1 MKRNWIW
8 LAVCVSIMITG
19 CGPAPL
25 TAEVLDPDQGLTNAP
40 ALAPTNTTLPA
51 TSPSSPAAVPTLDLA
66 AVTVR
71 PLTSTVIPSTPEII
85 AVTPLPTAVP
95 PPDAASQTLIEK
107 AKADLAKRLGIDSS
121 QIALIEFRTVIWPDG
136 SLGCPQPGMAYT
148 QVLVEGYFI
157 RLGVSQ
163 HLFEY
168 HGGQNG
174 DPFLCENP
182 DKSLPPPSDTGS

>member
-8 LAVCVSIMITG
+8 PVVCVSIMLTG

-25 TAEVLDPDQGLTNAP
+25 TAEVLDPDRGITNAP
-40 ALAPTNTTLPA
+40 TFAPTTT
-51 TSPSSPAAVPTLDLA
+51 PSAPTAAPTLDLNV
-66 AVTVR
+66 VTVQ
-71 PLTSTVIPSTPEII
+71 PLTSTVIPATPEII

-95 PPDAASQTLIEK
+95 PPDDASNALIEK
-107 AKADLAKRLGIDSS
+107 AEADLAKRLGIESS
-121 QIALIEFRTVIWPDG
+121 QIALIEFRSVIWPDG
-136 SLGCPQPGMAYT
+136 SLGCPQPDMAYI

-157 RLGVSQ
+157 RLGVGTRVY
-163 HLFEY
+163 EY

-182 DKSLPPPSDTGS
+182 DKSVPPPANTDT